1 MINTNVHHVSRI
13 TASEARK
20 LATGNY
26 SRTFTIYDESGEK
39 FELTVYAK
47 TASVLFPVPETDE

>member
-1 MINTNVHHVSRI
+1 MISTNVHHVSRI

-26 SRTFTIYDESGEK
+26 SRTFTIYNESGEK
-39 FELTVYAK
+39 FELTVYAR
-47 TASVLFPVPETDE
+47 TASALFPVPETDE

>member
-1 MINTNVHHVSRI
+1 MVSTNVHNVSRI

-26 SRTFTIYDESGEK
+26 SRTFTIYNERGEQL
-39 FELTVYAK
+39 ELTVYSR

>member
-1 MINTNVHHVSRI
+1 MVSTNVHHVSRI

-20 LATGNY
+20 LASGNY
-26 SRTFTIYDESGEK
+26 SRTFTVYNERGEQ

>member
-1 MINTNVHHVSRI
+1 MISTDVHHVSRI

-20 LATGNY
+20 LASGNY
-26 SRTFTIYDESGEK
+26 SRTFTIYNERGEQL
-39 FELTVYAK
+39 ELTVYAK

>member
-1 MINTNVHHVSRI
+1 MVSTNVHHVSRI

-20 LATGNY
+20 LASGNY
-26 SRTFTIYDESGEK
+26 SRTFTVYNERGEQ

-47 TASVLFPVPETDE
+47 TASVLFPVPETEE